1 MSEENFKEIQDQCK
15 WCDHNSR
22 LVYMQ
27 YALLAAVTIEVHQ
40 QEGESGRI
48 NMISV
53 VMIIVRWV
61 SATIY
66 LINHVAIG
74 KAIIVRVSVQLM
86 TCVLWLLPLAV
97 NSTGLVNINLS
108 SHLFRALSD
117 RSRWANYD
125 LLQFRWLIELAMTG
139 FHPTGAVE

>member
-1 MSEENFKEIQDQCK
+1 
-15 WCDHNSR
+15 
-22 LVYMQ
+22 MQ

-48 NMISV
+48 NMRSV

-74 KAIIVRVSVQLM
+74 KAIIVRVSDDL
-86 TCVLWLLPLAV
+86 CAV
-97 NSTGLVNINLS
+97 IV
-108 SHLFRALSD
+108 ALGREFD
-117 RSRWANYD
+117 WFGQY
-125 LLQFRWLIELAMTG
+125 
-139 FHPTGAVE
+139 